1 MKIVLFNTYIFDN
14 NFIFNIIN
22 FCSSLINISN
32 LLIFGLISILSL
44 IFIHMSNKPLLDA
57 AHKVKTT
64 VAAASVIYKNVIKGG
79 DQVATMMIKI
89 TIKIKI
95 KIINLILNQI
105 MVVILVQLI
114 IILILKILILLI
126 LQSLKINN
134 VNKFNQIFN
143 Q

>member
-57 AHKVKTT
+57 AHKAITG
-64 VAAASVIYKNVIKGG
+64 AAALTVIYQNVIKGG
-79 DQVATMMIKI
+79 GGGATSSNDDDKDND
-89 TIKIKI
+89 KDKN
-95 KIINLILNQI
+95 K
-105 MVVILVQLI
+105 
-114 IILILKILILLI
+114 
-126 LQSLKINN
+126 NN
-134 VNKFNQIFN
+134 KSNTEPDNGGNSGSTDNNSNSNNSNTTDTSESQNK
-143 Q
+143 

>member
-57 AHKVKTT
+57 AHKAITG
-64 VAAASVIYKNVIKGG
+64 AAALTVIYQNVIKGG
-79 DQVATMMIKI
+79 GSSSNDDDNDKD
-89 TIKIKI
+89 KNK
-95 KIINLILNQI
+95 
-105 MVVILVQLI
+105 
-114 IILILKILILLI
+114 
-126 LQSLKINN
+126 NN
-134 VNKFNQIFN
+134 KSNTEPDNGGNSGSTDNNSNNSNNSNSNTSDTSDSNNNK
-143 Q
+143 

>member
-32 LLIFGLISILSL
+32 LFIFGLISILSL
-44 IFIHMSNKPLLDA
+44 IFIHMSKKPLLDA

-79 DQVATMMIKI
+79 GSSSNDDDKDND
-89 TIKIKI
+89 KDKN
-95 KIINLILNQI
+95 K
-105 MVVILVQLI
+105 
-114 IILILKILILLI
+114 
-126 LQSLKINN
+126 NN
-134 VNKFNQIFN
+134 KSNTEPDNGGNSGSTDNNSNSNNSNTTDTSESQNK
-143 Q
+143 

>member
-57 AHKVKTT
+57 AHKAKTG
-64 VAAASVIYKNVIKGG
+64 AAALTVIYQNVIKGG
-79 DQVATMMIKI
+79 GGGATSSNDDDKDND
-89 TIKIKI
+89 KDKN
-95 KIINLILNQI
+95 K
-105 MVVILVQLI
+105 
-114 IILILKILILLI
+114 
-126 LQSLKINN
+126 NN
-134 VNKFNQIFN
+134 KSNTEPDNGGNSGSTDNNSNNSNNSNSNTSDTSDSNNNK
-143 Q
+143 

>member
-44 IFIHMSNKPLLDA
+44 IFIHMSKKPLLDA
-57 AHKVKTT
+57 AHKVITT

-79 DQVATMMIKI
+79 GGGATSSNDDDKDND
-89 TIKIKI
+89 KDKN
-95 KIINLILNQI
+95 K
-105 MVVILVQLI
+105 
-114 IILILKILILLI
+114 
-126 LQSLKINN
+126 NN
-134 VNKFNQIFN
+134 KSNTEPDNGGNSGSTDNNSNSNNSNTTDTSESQNK
-143 Q
+143 

>member
-1 MKIVLFNTYIFDN
+1 
-14 NFIFNIIN
+14 
-22 FCSSLINISN
+22 
-32 LLIFGLISILSL
+32 
-44 IFIHMSNKPLLDA
+44 MSNKPLLDA

-79 DQVATMMIKI
+79 GGAEPQVATMMIKI

-114 IILILKILILLI
+114 IILILIILILLI

>member
-79 DQVATMMIKI
+79 GSSSNDDDKDND
-89 TIKIKI
+89 KDKN
-95 KIINLILNQI
+95 K
-105 MVVILVQLI
+105 
-114 IILILKILILLI
+114 
-126 LQSLKINN
+126 NN
-134 VNKFNQIFN
+134 KSNTEPDNGGNSGSTDNNSNNSNNSNSNTSDTSDSNNNK
-143 Q
+143 

>member
-79 DQVATMMIKI
+79 GGGATSSNDDDKDND
-89 TIKIKI
+89 KDKN
-95 KIINLILNQI
+95 K
-105 MVVILVQLI
+105 
-114 IILILKILILLI
+114 
-126 LQSLKINN
+126 NN
-134 VNKFNQIFN
+134 KSNTEPDNGGNSGSTDNNSNSNNSNTTDTSEYQNK
-143 Q
+143 